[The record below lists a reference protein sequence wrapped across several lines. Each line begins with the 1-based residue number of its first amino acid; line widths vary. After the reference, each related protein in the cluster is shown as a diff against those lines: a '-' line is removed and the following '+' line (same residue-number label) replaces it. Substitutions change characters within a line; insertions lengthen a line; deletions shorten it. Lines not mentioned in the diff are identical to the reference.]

1 MNLRSV
7 GLVAKREFLEN
18 ARTKAFWIGA
28 LSVPLVLVISGV
40 AASFFANI
48 RSVDTYAVLD
58 QSGWVHDATR
68 RHIIT
73 EDLNEALDVIARRS
87 LSSPAD
93 AGDEREVLL
102 GEVRRAIEG
111 DEDREAFLNRGVD
124 LIFTLATESGRIP
137 TPSLAVEKFADWW
150 VSNPDGVADAFGD
163 TSLAYYRER
172 VPSRLDAAHLNSLI
186 EQDRLDGY
194 FVIPEDPVRSSEGA
208 RYVTGNLTDQDMSRW
223 YGRSLTEVVQAQRL
237 REENIDADTAD
248 WLNEAVSFE
257 AAKPAGTGAE
267 TAEDAD
273 FIAQWAP
280 IGLVYLLWISVFT
293 INQMLLTSTIEEKS
307 GKLAEVLLSSV
318 SPADLLA
325 GKVAG
330 IGGAGLAIVAVW
342 IATFVAFALA
352 GLGLMARAGGD
363 FDIGPLLNPAF
374 LIGFMVYFLLG
385 YLLYAAIFCAIGSL
399 CNTIQDAQ
407 SMMMPMILVLM
418 IPFLLVFPVA
428 MDPNGTLAVVA
439 SWIPPL
445 TPFVML
451 NRMADPPGI
460 LTFAGTTVLLAAS
473 IWYSLRLGGRVFE
486 NGILRTGKPPSLKQ
500 IPSLLRG

>member
-1 MNLRSV
+1 MSPRSV
-7 GLVAKREFLEN
+7 GLVARREFLEN

-28 LSVPLVLVISGV
+28 LSVPVLLVVT
-40 AASFFANI
+40 AAVGGFFASI

-68 RHIIT
+68 RHIIA
-73 EDLNEALDVIARRS
+73 EDLTEALDVIARRS
-87 LSSPAD
+87 VSSPAD
-93 AGDEREVLL
+93 ASNEREALL
-102 GEVRRAIEG
+102 AEVRTAIDS
-111 DEDREAFLNRGVD
+111 DEDREAFQTRAAQ

-137 TPSLAVEKFADWW
+137 SPSLAVEKFADWW
-150 VSNPDGVADAFGD
+150 VSDVDAVADAFGD
-163 TSLAYYRER
+163 ISLADYREL
-172 VPSRLDAAHLNSLI
+172 VPSRLDAAHLNALI
-186 EQDRLDGY
+186 AEDRLDGY
-194 FVIPEDPVRSSEGA
+194 FVIPEDPVRSGEGA
-208 RYVTGNLTDQDMSRW
+208 RYVTENLTDQDMSRW

-237 REENIDADTAD
+237 REENIDAETAE
-248 WLNEAVSFE
+248 WLNETISFE
-257 AAKPAGTGAE
+257 AAKPLGAGAE

-273 FIAQWAP
+273 FLAQWAP
-280 IGLVYLLWISVFT
+280 IGLVYLLWISIFT

-318 SPADLLA
+318 SPADLMA

-330 IGGAGLAIVAVW
+330 IGGAGLAIIAVW

-352 GLGLMARAGGD
+352 GLGLMARAGAE

-374 LIGFMVYFLLG
+374 LIGFVVYFLLG

-428 MDPNGTLAVVA
+428 RDPNGTLAVVA

-451 NRMADPPGI
+451 NRMADPPGF
-460 LTFAGTTVLLAAS
+460 LTFAGTSVLLAAS
-473 IWYSLRLGGRVFE
+473 VWYSLRLGGRVFE

-500 IPSLLRG
+500 LPSLLRG